1 MKKDSYDIQIEEC
14 CKLSCYICEHHNI
27 TNGELARRWK
37 SVFFLITKRMG
48 FNELGRQYLW
58 DYLVEGN
65 WEHFHQTE
73 EERTWKREKW
83 LEEFSFDLWYCSDRM
98 SLDRLTR
105 LHWMYR
111 QCYRQYYRPRLYE
124 F

>member
-1 MKKDSYDIQIEEC
+1 MKKDSYDIQIEQC
-14 CKLSCYICEHHNI
+14 CTLSSYIRENPGI
-27 TNGELARRWK
+27 TNDELTRRWK

-48 FNELGRQYLW
+48 FNKEGRRYLW
-58 DYLVEGN
+58 DNLVQGN
-65 WEHFHQTE
+65 WEHIHQTE

-83 LEEFSFDLWYCSDRM
+83 LEGFGLDLWYCSDRM

-111 QCYRQYYRPRLYE
+111 QCLLE

>member
-1 MKKDSYDIQIEEC
+1 MKRSTKDYLYNIQIIEC
-14 CKLSCYICEHHNI
+14 CKLSNYIKTHSDI
-27 TNGELARRWK
+27 TNDELTRRWK

-48 FNELGRQYLW
+48 FNKLGRRYLW

-65 WEHFHQTE
+65 WEHIHQTKE
-73 EERTWKREKW
+73 ELMWDRNKW
-83 LEEFSFDLWYCSDRM
+83 LEEFYLDLWYCSDRM

-105 LHWMYR
+105 LHWQYR
-111 QCYRQYYRPRLYE
+111 QCLLE